1 MLRKALVSSSGPSS
15 HLRPSRVISTL
26 TSTQAATFATKSAT
40 DRLQVGSVLE
50 CQRDFSADDVSAF
63 VITTGDL
70 NPIHTNRTAAKASG
84 FSGQVLPGVLCASL
98 FPALIGSNF
107 PGAIYLSQTL
117 KFRAPAL
124 VGDCVTARITV
135 EKVSGSRVAF
145 KTECLS
151 GSGVLLVDGFAMALM
166 PGRQ

>member
-1 MLRKALVSSSGPSS
+1 MPIPKLLRFVQ
-15 HLRPSRVISTL
+15 T
-26 TSTQAATFATKSAT
+26 ATYATRSAR

-50 CQRDFSADDVSAF
+50 CRRDFSPEDVTAF
-63 VITTGDL
+63 VTTTGDS
-70 NPIHTNRTAAKASG
+70 NPIHTDRNAAEASG
-84 FSGQVLPGVLCASL
+84 FSGRVLPGVLCASL

-117 KFRAPAL
+117 KFRVPAL

-151 GSGVLLVDGFAMALM
+151 GSGVVLVDGVAMALM